1 MLWDENAKKSE
12 YVIPD
17 DVVDLVYKIN
27 CKQIPTMHAFELAE
41 ALYEALPWIK
51 DYPEVGIHQIHGATS
66 ANGWERPADGELI
79 HLSKRSKMSLRV
91 PKERIDDAQALTG
104 KVLDVAG
111 CTVEVGVA
119 SSKMLNP
126 LQTIFA
132 RYVVVPDALDEN
144 EFMQWVVAELKL
156 RDIHIQKML
165 CGMKHTLTTPDQ
177 QIETRS
183 VMIADL
189 DQPSSVAL
197 QEKGVGP
204 HRHFGCGIFM
214 PQKGIKA
221 VGETEDKSH
230 FTGT

>member
-1 MLWDENAKKSE
+1 MLWDETEKTTEFVMS
-12 YVIPD
+12 D
-17 DVVDLVYKIN
+17 DVVDLIYKIK
-27 CKQIPTMHAFELAE
+27 CKQIPTTHAKELAQ
-41 ALYEALPWIK
+41 ALFDALPWIK
-51 DYPEVGIHQIHGATS
+51 DEPEFGIHQIHGATS

-91 PKERIDDAQALTG
+91 PKSRVEDAQKLSG

-111 CTVEVGVA
+111 CEIEVGVA
-119 SSKMLNP
+119 TKRMLNP

-132 RYVVVPDALDEN
+132 RYVAVPDGLDEN
-144 EFMQWVVAELKL
+144 EFIQWVAAELKL
-156 RDIHIQKML
+156 RNIHIQKLL
-165 CGMKHTLTTPDQ
+165 CGMLHKVTTDDQ

-189 DQPSSVAL
+189 DKQSSAAL
-197 QEKGVGP
+197 LERGVGP
-204 HRHFGCGIFM
+204 YRLYGCGIFM